1 MLRINKRYP
10 VKMTVHDSLP
20 LVVPDSEIYEAGV
33 FVAEQMRWTPDWAE
47 GLTLDCEINVGKSY
61 GEVTEWKP

>member
-1 MLRINKRYP
+1 M
-10 VKMTVHDSLP
+10 DSLP